1 MKKTIVS
8 IIIVAAFVTG
18 LVFLVRINPLVLQPE
33 VTPSLAPSQS
43 VLITQ
48 QPEMVSVAEDSYLLE
63 ITGGYP
69 QFPQADDMF
78 NKKIADAITAETG
91 EFKKYASEDYQAQLT
106 TDSGDLFQKR
116 FEQGEMYTLSWN
128 TEVIQSND
136 NYISVIIR
144 QESYTGGAHGSRV
157 ARSFNYDVK
166 QHKEL
171 ILTDLMSYEKASQV
185 SRESFKKV
193 FTENGDRE
201 VFESFALE
209 GTDPKIPENFQVF
222 TMTPDVITIYFNEY
236 QVAPYVYGEQQV
248 VIPIK

>member
-8 IIIVAAFVTG
+8 IIIVVVFVIG
-18 LVFLVRINPLVLQPE
+18 LVFLGRMKPLVLQPE
-33 VTPSLAPSQS
+33 VTPSLVPSS
-43 VLITQ
+43 VVLITQ

-63 ITGGYP
+63 ITGAYP
-69 QFPQADDMF
+69 QFPQAGSVF
-78 NKKIADAITAETG
+78 NKRITDVITVETG

-106 TDSGDLFQKR
+106 TDSDDLFQKR
-116 FEQGEMYTLSWN
+116 FEQGEMYTLSWD

-166 QHKEL
+166 QHREL

-185 SRESFKKV
+185 SRESLKKV
-193 FTENGDRE
+193 FTENGDGE

-209 GTDPKIPENFQVF
+209 GTDPKNAENFKVF
-222 TMTPDVITIYFNEY
+222 TMTPDAITIYFNEY